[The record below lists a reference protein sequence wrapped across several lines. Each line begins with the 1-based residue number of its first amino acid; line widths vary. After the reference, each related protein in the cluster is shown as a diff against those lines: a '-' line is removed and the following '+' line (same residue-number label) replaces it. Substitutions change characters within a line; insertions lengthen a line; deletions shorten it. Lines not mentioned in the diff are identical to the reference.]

1 MDFNRSGRVETELHS
16 DFRVQAYLCC
26 DRAVQRGQDLIN
38 TLNQAAESY
47 AHRLR
52 EGEGEGGREAKTGRR
67 EEGGQ
72 VGQGESWEWE
82 VDGKRPSV
90 VWKSVPLS
98 TCVSPYHWDW
108 RGFKTGANN
117 NTTWTH

>member
-67 EEGGQ
+67 EEGEQ
-72 VGQGESWEWE
+72 VTRRELGMG
-82 VDGKRPSV
+82 GR
-90 VWKSVPLS
+90 WKAPQCCVEIRSPVNMCVPLS
-98 TCVSPYHWDW
+98 LGLERVQN
-108 RGFKTGANN
+108 RRQQ
-117 NTTWTH
+117 